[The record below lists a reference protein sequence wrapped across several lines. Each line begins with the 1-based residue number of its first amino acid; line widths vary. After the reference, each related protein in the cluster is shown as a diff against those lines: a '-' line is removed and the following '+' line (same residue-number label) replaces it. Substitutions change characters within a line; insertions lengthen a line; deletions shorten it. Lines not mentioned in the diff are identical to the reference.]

1 MYTYLTITVGPDA
14 GLNHLLDPARET
26 RIGRGAE
33 CAVMLADG
41 LCSRVHAVIARED
54 DAWRVRDAGSRNG
67 TFVNG
72 QKVDQAVLA
81 DGHHL
86 RVGSTEFAFH
96 QSEQPPTVG
105 PLRAAN
111 VTQTLIRDTQVGL
124 SDSES
129 FALSAIQDSEQ
140 AKELLLL
147 YQLSIKLLSSSH
159 SDELMRTALD
169 LLRDS
174 TGASIVG
181 FLWAGDDGRLKPMLV
196 MPEESAA
203 HVSLSEDLTR
213 LVCRE
218 GHAVW
223 IANQRP
229 AMARDAFEH
238 YADALCVPLV
248 SSGTVLGAMH
258 VYLEQGR
265 FRQSHFD
272 FAISVANITSV
283 ALARARKEESLQS
296 DVARLKASLP
306 GCDELIG
313 ECPAMQE
320 LKARIGR
327 LSRASGCVLI
337 RGESG
342 TGKEL
347 VARAVHRASPRA
359 DRPLLSINCAAIP
372 AHLMES
378 QLFGHKA
385 GSLSGAER
393 DHVGL
398 FQQADLGT

>member
-1 MYTYLTITVGPDA
+1 MYTYLTITVGRDA
-14 GLNHLLDPARET
+14 GSNYLLDPARET

-72 QKVDQAVLA
+72 QQVDQAVLA

-86 RVGSTEFAFH
+86 RVGSTEFAFR

-111 VTQTLIRDTQVGL
+111 VRQTLIRDTKVGL
-124 SDSES
+124 SDSEN
-129 FALSAIQDSEQ
+129 FALSTIQDSEQ

-159 SDELMRTALD
+159 ADELMRTALD

-181 FLWAGDDGRLKPMLV
+181 FLCAGDDGRLKPMLV

-203 HVSLSEDLTR
+203 QVSLSEDLSR

-229 AMARDAFEH
+229 AMGSDAFEH

-248 SSGTVLGAMH
+248 SSGTVLGAIH

-306 GCDELIG
+306 GCDAAG
-313 ECPAMQE
+313 D
-320 LKARIGR
+320 RIEEGDLGLR
-327 LSRASGCVLI
+327 EA
-337 RGESG
+337 EAP
-342 TGKEL
+342 E
-347 VARAVHRASPRA
+347 
-359 DRPLLSINCAAIP
+359 
-372 AHLMES
+372 MES
-378 QLFGHKA
+378 LRIDHWEQKLIHLA
-385 GSLSGAER
+385 LARTSGNVPEAAR
-393 DHVGL
+393 L
-398 FQQADLGT
+398 LGMGRATLYRKIDEYGISRR